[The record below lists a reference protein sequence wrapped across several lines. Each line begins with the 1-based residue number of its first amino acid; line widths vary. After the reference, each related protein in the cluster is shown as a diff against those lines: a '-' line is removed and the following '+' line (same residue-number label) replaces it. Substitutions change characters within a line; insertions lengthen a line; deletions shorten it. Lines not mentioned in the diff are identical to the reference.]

1 MRLILFLGAG
11 VSKRS
16 GLPTADGLTTRV
28 LRSPYR
34 QVGPRRFAPG
44 RQANGALQ
52 GDDAT
57 QRIRALLRLLRAH
70 DERDRKRVGYY
81 RPAKTGRYKSS
92 GAIYRSRTTYEDLF
106 HLCQQMSLWN
116 IGLVADSLTTPLM
129 EVIERRAGAL
139 LHGRSVTAR
148 LSDLGSLASEAAV
161 FIESVVASTLV
172 CPRATGLDLV
182 VALATDARVE
192 QLNIVTLNH
201 DTLVEQTLGDNGVTV
216 VDGFGPP
223 DGDIR
228 WHDDTLYD
236 AIGARVRLFKLHGS
250 INWYSFR
257 SSGSSR
263 LGMLVGRDTGAA
275 KDAAGAE
282 RGLAVRNPSFL
293 TGVNKSTA
301 YQRGI
306 YGDLHFRF
314 TELLRRC
321 DKMVMSGYGWGDAA
335 INFQL
340 EAWLDHPGQHTLLF
354 LHEHPDEIASN
365 SLVVA
370 NGFDWWTRSG
380 RLIPVRKWLE
390 DATVAD
396 VWTHL

>member
-1 MRLILFLGAG
+1 M
-11 VSKRS
+11 
-16 GLPTADGLTTRV
+16 
-28 LRSPYR
+28 LR
-34 QVGPRRFAPG
+34 
-44 RQANGALQ
+44 
-52 GDDAT
+52 D
-57 QRIRALLRLLRAH
+57 H

-81 RPAKTGRYKSS
+81 RPGKTGRFKSS

-106 HLCQQMSLWN
+106 HLCQQMYLWN

-129 EVIERRAGAL
+129 EALERRAGAL

-148 LSDLGSLASEAAV
+148 LSDLASLASDAAV

-172 CPRATGLDLV
+172 CPRALGLDLV
-182 VALATDARVE
+182 VALATDPRIE

-201 DTLVEQTLGDNGVTV
+201 DTLVEQTLSENGVSA

-228 WHDDTLYD
+228 WHDDVLYD
-236 AIGARVRLFKLHGS
+236 SIDAKVRLFKLHGS
-250 INWYSFR
+250 VNWYSFQ
-257 SSGSSR
+257 SAGSSR
-263 LGMLVGRDTGAA
+263 LGMLVNEDVGGAR
-275 KDAAGAE
+275 DAAGSVRE
-282 RGLAVRNPSFL
+282 LAIGSPSFL
-293 TGVNKSTA
+293 TGVNKSA
-301 YQRGI
+301 GYQRGI

-314 TELLRRC
+314 ADLLRRC
-321 DKMVMSGYGWGDAA
+321 DKMAMSGYGWGDGA

-340 EAWLDHPGQHTLLF
+340 EAWLDHPAPHKLVL
-354 LHEHPDEIASN
+354 LHEQPDQIASN

-370 NGFDWWTRSG
+370 TGFDWWTRSG